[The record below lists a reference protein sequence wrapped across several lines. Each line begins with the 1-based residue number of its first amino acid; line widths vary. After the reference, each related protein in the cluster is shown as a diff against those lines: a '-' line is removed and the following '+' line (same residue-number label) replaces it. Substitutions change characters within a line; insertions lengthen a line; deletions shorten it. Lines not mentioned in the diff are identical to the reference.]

1 MATRAPVSGQ
11 PESPGEAG
19 APATTGGGPAHAN
32 ARRVADLLA
41 AAGAG
46 GDVREFEASTR
57 TARDAAAALG
67 CPVGAIASSL
77 VFVADGAPLLIVTSG
92 GHRVD
97 VDLVAGALGSGEL
110 RQATPDEVRA
120 ATGFPIGGVAP
131 VGHPQPIRTLVDVAL
146 RDYPV
151 VWASAG
157 TPRAVFAT
165 TFADLVR
172 ITGGE
177 EARVA

>member
-1 MATRAPVSGQ
+1 MD
-11 PESPGEAG
+11 EAK
-19 APATTGGGPAHAN
+19 P
-32 ARRVADLLA
+32 L
-41 AAGAG
+41 
-46 GDVREFEASTR
+46 DVRIDVDRCMGSGNCVFWAPDTFDLSEEGHSVVIDPAGSDDER
-57 TARDAAAALG
+57 LRIAAQG